1 MQTFGKLA
9 KDYLVELEAGR
20 TDLISLLKEL
30 SEKELPLS
38 HDGSQTFLYG

>member
-30 SEKELPLS
+30 SERNYL
-38 HDGSQTFLYG
+38 

>member
-1 MQTFGKLA
+1 MQTFSKIA

-30 SEKELPLS
+30 VKRNYL
-38 HDGSQTFLYG
+38 